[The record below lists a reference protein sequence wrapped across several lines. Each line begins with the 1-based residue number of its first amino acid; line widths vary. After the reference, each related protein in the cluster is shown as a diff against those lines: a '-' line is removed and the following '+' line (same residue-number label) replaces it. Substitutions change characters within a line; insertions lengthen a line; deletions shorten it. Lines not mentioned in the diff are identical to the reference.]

1 MQIISSLKLN
11 FSKGKTQRS
20 YQMTTNKKNSSKI
33 RSEKLIFKAHINHFV
48 IHFECSKITSDFHH
62 LSDLLLNIMSNY
74 FACDVFLSLLR
85 STKYKCPLSLGWEFA
100 VLYIVL
106 RGHPGEMVIS
116 FLLNMFHNIF
126 VLG

>member
-11 FSKGKTQRS
+11 FSKGKTRRS
-20 YQMTTNKKNSSKI
+20 YQMTTNNKNNSKF
-33 RSEKLIFKAHINHFV
+33 RLEKLIFKAHINHFV
-48 IHFECSKITSDFHH
+48 IHFECSKITSDHHH

-74 FACDVFLSLLR
+74 FVCDVFLSLLR
-85 STKYKCPLSLGWEFA
+85 STKYKCPLSLGWEFS

-106 RGHPGEMVIS
+106 RGHPGETVMS
-116 FLLNMFHNIF
+116 SLLNMFHNIF